1 MPPAGPATDPTSRT
15 EVSPTPPASPSSG
28 TGPEQYVFI
37 TPVWGEAYVE
47 RFVKLSLPSQ
57 ISAGNLGAIPAARVR
72 YLIFTRREHIADIR
86 RTPAFRRLRD
96 IVPVS
101 LLSLDDLPDP
111 ELDGNPHP
119 LQTAAYTRGIGYAD
133 RGNTAF
139 VFLTPDILLGDGSI
153 ENMVRLADAGRRV
166 VLVAGVRMSTDGAV
180 ACIARHRQGSQPE

>member
-1 MPPAGPATDPTSRT
+1 
-15 EVSPTPPASPSSG
+15 
-28 TGPEQYVFI
+28 
-37 TPVWGEAYVE
+37 
-47 RFVKLSLPSQ
+47 
-57 ISAGNLGAIPAARVR
+57 
-72 YLIFTRREHIADIR
+72 EHIADIR

-180 ACIARHRQGSQPE
+180 ACIARHRQGSQPEVALPPRGLVQACLEYLHPISTGHVVTPAGVRGSQHLYWRVGDHGLLVRGFHL